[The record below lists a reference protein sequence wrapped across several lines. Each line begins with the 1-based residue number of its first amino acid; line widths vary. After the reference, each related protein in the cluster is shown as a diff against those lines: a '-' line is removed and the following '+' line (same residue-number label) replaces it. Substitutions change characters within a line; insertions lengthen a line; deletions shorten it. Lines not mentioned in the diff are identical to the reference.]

1 MVDRQVRSARMEKS
15 MKILVTGVAGFLGSH
30 LSERLVKDGHQV
42 VGLDNLVG
50 GYLDNVPREVEFHV
64 ADCLDLEKMK
74 ELTRGVDVVY
84 HLASAC
90 HEGLS
95 HFSPYYYT
103 NNTLSTTMAMIT
115 AAIFNDV
122 KRFVLC
128 SSAARYG
135 AIATP
140 FTEDMQPK
148 PQDPYGI
155 AKYSSD
161 LALADLAETHG
172 MEYSIIVP
180 HNIIGTRQKYDDPYR
195 NVVSIMIN
203 LMLQGRPPI
212 IYGDGT
218 QERSFSFVSDVVDP
232 FVKVGFAPEANGQ
245 MFNVGPDHSTMTIN
259 DLARILGEI
268 IGLDVKPQYVPMRP
282 KEVRVVHAS
291 ADKARRILGYEAKKD
306 IKEGLAEMVDWVR
319 ERGCKPFDYH
329 LPIELPNSP
338 SLPITWKDRLF

>member
-1 MVDRQVRSARMEKS
+1 MEK
-15 MKILVTGVAGFLGSH
+15 MKILVSGVAGFLGSH
-30 LSERLVKDGHQV
+30 LSERLIAEGHYV
-42 VGLDNLVG
+42 IGIDNMVG
-50 GYLDNVPREVEFHV
+50 GYLDNVPEGVQFHDV
-64 ADCLDLEKMK
+64 DCLDNEKVK
-74 ELTRGVDVVY
+74 ELMQGVELVY

-95 HFSPYYYT
+95 HFSPYYYSM
-103 NNTLSTTMAMIT
+103 NTFETTMSMIS
-115 AAIFNDV
+115 AALANNV

-135 AIATP
+135 EIEAP
-140 FTEDMQPK
+140 FREDMLPK

-155 AKYSSD
+155 SKYASD
-161 LALADLAETHG
+161 LALADLCDTHG

-212 IYGDGT
+212 IYGDGE

-232 FVKVGFAPEANGQ
+232 FIKVGFDPEANGEI
-245 MFNVGPDHSTMTIN
+245 FNVGPDQSTMTIN
-259 DLARILGEI
+259 QLAKTLADI
-268 IGLDVKPQYVPMRP
+268 IGYTGEFQYVPIRP

-291 ADKARRILGYEAKKD
+291 ADKARAILGYEAKKD
-306 IKEGLAEMVDWVR
+306 IREGLQEMVDWVR
-319 ERGCKPFDYH
+319 ERGTKPFDYH
-329 LPIELPNSP
+329 LPIELPDSP
-338 SLPITWKDRLF
+338 ILPITWKERLF